1 MRRWDDDD
9 TAFAEL
15 LARAR
20 RGDRVAAVRILDPHR
35 ERIFVIVRS
44 IVRWKDGE
52 REVFHEL
59 IVRADRILTT
69 YRPERGALGPYIY
82 RVARNEALAVVRRQT
97 ERHLSLD
104 DLTLAEEPT
113 ADVDDPER
121 HALASL
127 ELIEVLASL
136 TEDDVIVLRT
146 CLGWM
151 TDEEAARHL
160 TMTPEGVRTR
170 RTRLRRRL
178 AARTMREGH
187 DD

>member
-9 TAFAEL
+9 AAFAEL

-35 ERIFVIVRS
+35 ERLFVVVRS
-44 IVRWKDGE
+44 IVWWKDGE
-52 REVFHEL
+52 REVFHDL
-59 IVRADRILTT
+59 VVDADRILTA
-69 YRPERGALGPYIY
+69 YKPERGPLGPYIY
-82 RVARNEALAVVRRQT
+82 RVARNRALAVIGKQAP
-97 ERHLSLD
+97 RHLSLD
-104 DLTLAEEPT
+104 DVPPVDEPT
-113 ADVDDPER
+113 AEVDDPER
-121 HALASL
+121 QALAGL
-127 ELIEVLASL
+127 ALIDVLASL

-151 TDEEAARHL
+151 TDDEAARHL

-178 AARTMREGH
+178 AARLMREEE